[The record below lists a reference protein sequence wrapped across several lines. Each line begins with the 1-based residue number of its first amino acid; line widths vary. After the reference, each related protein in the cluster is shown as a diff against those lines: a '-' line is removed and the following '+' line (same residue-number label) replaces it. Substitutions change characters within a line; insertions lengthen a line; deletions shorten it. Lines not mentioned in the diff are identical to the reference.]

1 MMVGGRSINGVD
13 TEVHA
18 DATGMFQIKVDGKV
32 VGSGESLNAAVTQAR
47 NTINRDKTVVNVEFV
62 TKTGGERGVA
72 TGFHSR
78 NRTIMAKIADGKG
91 EQLEY
96 NYKAFKAD
104 IPKAKLNRWFEIQ
117 TQLLAIREEQQKIIK
132 EYEITLREVVE
143 RAVTEAQSKTLAGV
157 TTRAAARRD
166 SASPTQRRRR
176 Y

>member
-1 MMVGGRSINGVD
+1 MMVGGRNINGVD

-18 DATGMFQIKVDGKV
+18 DATGMFQIKVEGKV

-47 NTINRDKTVVNVEFV
+47 NAINRDKTVVNIEFV

-78 NRTIMAKIADGKG
+78 NRTIMAKIAGGKG

-96 NYKAFKAD
+96 NYRAFRHD
-104 IPKAKLNRWFEIQ
+104 IPKAKLDRWFKIQ
-117 TQLLAIREEQQKIIK
+117 QELTRLKDEQQQISR
-132 EYEITLREVVE
+132 EYEINLRDSVQH
-143 RAVTEAQSKTLAGV
+143 AITEAQSKTLAGV
-157 TTRAAARRD
+157 TTRAAERR
-166 SASPTQRRRR
+166 SQATSQRRRR